1 MVRNS
6 LVSQI
11 GLFIVPF
18 ILLSSSGN
26 TQREVILPCQFFL
39 DKTNPAGHAS
49 IPLLCWLK
57 VKGEGFIFS
66 QPLLPSPNSKMC
78 SLTEWTQRVL
88 VLKKG

>member
-26 TQREVILPCQFFL
+26 TKKEGILPCQFFL

-57 VKGEGFIFS
+57 VKGS
-66 QPLLPSPNSKMC
+66 SLANPSPPPQ
-78 SLTEWTQRVL
+78 TQ
-88 VLKKG
+88 KFAD